1 MSEGVEDRVGNL
13 LAEEPAGSGLQLSI
27 PSLFATFDVVGWDT
41 VDNSVSIHVP
51 AKHLIEFFRG
61 LPLHGLMCES
71 AIVASHTSAEYDE
84 GVWTVHLFLN
94 DMTHAG

>member
-1 MSEGVEDRVGNL
+1 MSEGLEDRVGNL
-13 LAEEPAGSGLQLSI
+13 LVEEPIGSGLQLSI

-41 VDNSVSIHVP
+41 FDNSVSIRVP
-51 AKHLIEFFRG
+51 ARHLIEFFRG

-71 AIVASHTSAEYDE
+71 AIVASHTSAEHNE

>member
-1 MSEGVEDRVGNL
+1 MSAELEDRIGNL
-13 LAEEPAGSGLQLSI
+13 VEEVPAGSGLQLSI
-27 PSLFATFDVVGWDT
+27 PSLFETFDVVGWDT